1 MCEIFFIHGKN
12 QTIQNQNFL
21 NLLTTA
27 IEEASFNNAD
37 GFGVFN
43 EEGEVYKS
51 KEKFKYK
58 HLSKVYKRFKDSEFV
73 VIHLRMATE
82 GAVIK
87 KNSHPFRHNSNILVH
102 NGMVTTPSTYEEG
115 RADSYQMLRDIYKRK
130 GHDTV
135 KAVKQSLEKTTGS
148 VSVFLY
154 DYKNDLYYF
163 RDGSDFTFA
172 ELTDSN
178 ELVGATR
185 KSRLYTAFGE
195 QRLSFQNTEENQI
208 YHIEKGEV
216 KEIAD
221 FEMENLQRSTTDSV
235 YGHGYGY
242 GRRTH
247 VIRESDYEKYKEK
260 KEKRKREDEPLRE
273 LFE

>member
-1 MCEIFFIHGKN
+1 MCEIFFIHGKD

-21 NLLTTA
+21 NLLVTA

-43 EEGEVYKS
+43 DEGEIYKS
-51 KEKFKYK
+51 KDRFSYD
-58 HLSKVYKRFKDSEFV
+58 HLSKVYKRFKDSRFV
-73 VIHLRMATE
+73 VLHLRMATE
-82 GAVIK
+82 GAVMK
-87 KNSHPFRHNSNILVH
+87 KNSHPFRHQSNILVH

-135 KAVKQSLEKTTGS
+135 KAVKQSLEKTNGS

-172 ELTDSN
+172 ELTETN

-185 KSRLYTAFGE
+185 ESRLYTAFGE
-195 QRLSFQNTEENQI
+195 QNLSFQNPQENQI

-216 KEIAD
+216 KDIAD
-221 FEMENLQRSTTDSV
+221 FEMERFHRSTTDSV
-235 YGHGYGY
+235 YGYGHGY

-247 VIRESDYEKYKEK
+247 VIKESDYEKYKEK
-260 KEKRKREDEPLRE
+260 KEKTEEEYYSLRE
-273 LFE
+273 LYE

>member
-12 QTIQNQNFL
+12 KAVQNQNFL
-21 NLLTTA
+21 NLLLTA
-27 IEEASFNNAD
+27 IEEASTNNAD

-43 EEGEVYKS
+43 EKGEVYKS
-51 KEKFKYK
+51 EERFSYDY
-58 HLSKVYKRFKDSEFV
+58 LSEVYKRFNDSRFV

-102 NGMVTTPSTYEEG
+102 NGMVTTPSIYEEG

-135 KAVKQSLEKTTGS
+135 KAVKQSLEKTSGS

-154 DYKNDLYYF
+154 DYKDDLYYF

-172 ELTDSN
+172 EIPDSN

-185 KSRLYTAFGE
+185 ESRLYTAFGE
-195 QRLSFQNTEENQI
+195 ENLKIRHPEENQI
-208 YHIEKGEV
+208 YHLNSGEIQ
-216 KEIAD
+216 EIAD
-221 FEMENLQRSTTDSV
+221 FEMENITRSSTDSV
-235 YGHGYGY
+235 YGYGHGY

-247 VIRESDYEKYKEK
+247 VIKESDYEKYK
-260 KEKRKREDEPLRE
+260 KEKTRREEENQPLKE